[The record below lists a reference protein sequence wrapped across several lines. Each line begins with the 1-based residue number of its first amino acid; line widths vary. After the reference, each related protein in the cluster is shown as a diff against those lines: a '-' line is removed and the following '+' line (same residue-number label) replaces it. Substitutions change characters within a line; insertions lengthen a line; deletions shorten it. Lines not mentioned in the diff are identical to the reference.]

1 MNGDYNK
8 KILIVDDEPE
18 IRSLVKETLTVDE
31 FKILEAENG
40 EVALRMI
47 RDESP
52 DVVLLDVMMPGT
64 YNGLEV
70 CRRIKKDVSIKGT
83 PVIFLTA
90 VSLPEL
96 QADQSQAEAIFIKPF
111 SPIQLI
117 DRIYD
122 VLSANQV

>member
-1 MNGDYNK
+1 MNGDSK

-18 IRSLVKETLTVDE
+18 IRSLVKETLMVDE
-31 FKILEAENG
+31 FRILEAENG
-40 EVALRMI
+40 EAALRMI

-52 DVVLLDVMMPGT
+52 DIVLLDVMMPGN
-64 YNGLEV
+64 YDGLEV
-70 CRRIKKDVSIKGT
+70 CRRIKKDHLMQRT

-90 VSLPEL
+90 VSLPQL

-111 SPIQLI
+111 SPMQLV

-122 VLSANQV
+122 VLAANRI